1 MRRFSHFLF
10 EAYEPEQ
17 AAQNP
22 LDPRCYQTK
31 ATDACLSSVADG
43 LTVAEGAQTLM
54 DLGLLRKENGRLL
67 LIARC
72 FSGRTHLFC
81 GPGWRQRRRGWSIL

>member
-22 LDPRCYQTK
+22 LDPRRYQTK
-31 ATDACLSSVADG
+31 ATDACLSAVADG

-67 LIARC
+67 FKAAPHNLARAFGQRFCLIRK
-72 FSGRTHLFC
+72 L
-81 GPGWRQRRRGWSIL
+81 